1 MLSKKMIRDIK
12 NHKTQFLSIFLMA
25 FLGVFVFAGIGGEY
39 TGFEQSA
46 NDFYEDTNL
55 ADGWIYSGHLDNSTV
70 DKIDNLSAT
79 TNSERQLVFNS
90 VGDFSNDPD
99 VTLHF
104 VEKNDIS
111 KFYVVEGEDVD
122 VDNEDGVWLDKRFAD
137 AKDLSVGDNI
147 SFSVNGMTI
156 EKEIKGLGYSPE
168 KVYTYSDTS
177 VMPDFNK
184 TGYAYLSYKAF
195 PAQIQYN
202 VLLVDFNGNPDDYG
216 DEIDLAIGG
225 NYTSFVKQ
233 ADHPSVSQFNEEMD
247 QHKMMGDVFP
257 VVFILV
263 AILTLLTTM
272 TRIINHQRTQIGVLK
287 ALGFKDRTIML
298 HYISYGFWLVLAGSI
313 VGLILGPLTIPQL
326 FLESM
331 QNAYTLPE
339 WKIGYSI
346 NFVIVAI
353 LMVVA
358 SLIASYWATR
368 SISKENPANSI
379 RPKAPKVSASGLLEK
394 SKIWKRF
401 SFNMRWNY
409 RDAKRNK
416 TRALMTI
423 VGVAGCT
430 ALLVSAFGM
439 YDGMNDLRDWEY
451 KDINHYSS
459 KLIIDNGTSISQ
471 VNSICDEV
479 DGNQLMEGAI
489 EIKANG
495 NEESGSLLVLNES
508 SLVTPTDADR
518 QPTDIPKTGVSISVK
533 MAERLDVKKGDTVKW
548 HIVGSDKWVSTK
560 IEGIHADPISQGL
573 IMAPNYFEDLGF
585 NFTPTSIVSPQD
597 VTKDY
602 DGIKAVN
609 SLDTAISTWEDITE
623 TMLSMVFLI
632 IFFAALLA
640 VVVLYNLGLLS
651 FTEIERE
658 IATLKVI
665 GFKTSKLRKLL
676 LTQNLWFTSIGFV
689 IGIPIGYFLMNLM
702 MGSAGKSFYFPAG
715 LSAGNLILSLA
726 ITFSLSIL
734 VNLMFSGK
742 IRKLNMV
749 ESLKGVE

>member
-1 MLSKKMIRDIK
+1 MIRDIK